1 MPKRRVLRVD
11 GSKRTFS
18 LHRLDSE
25 HLDKDPREDYLVLSG
40 EALAQYLLRRD
51 RTCIVLARGPMPY
64 MFANKTTVG
73 YVSPLTGLPHYSFV
87 GGRSAVAMAKMG
99 LDAVVLAS
107 PLPDASA
114 AYLTIA
120 GRVPDLEVRFHDD
133 PRLPQGQRAGLYYL
147 REKELG
153 GDDGG
158 SIYTLGE
165 GAYARYRSANVAVEG
180 IYHAGRGGAGYRFAQ
195 FARALVLKPPDSE
208 GGDTQAAQAAAR
220 LPGEVYEAL
229 EEFTTRLSCRDAGTI
244 IKLAATGGNPEGDNT
259 LPAWNAQRLGYP
271 MADIGGPKFL
281 LATRQG
287 KSGCA
292 CCQVACRHWHHVEA
306 DYAPGGR
313 DILLDDFEPAYSV
326 FAMLGLLPAD
336 ESFEANRALV
346 READRRVFLPIE
358 QLGCDVI
365 DIGLGIAA
373 LFEAGERGLIPT
385 GDLPDF
391 LCDGSPNFGSLAKA
405 ERIVE
410 LLRSGDCAW
419 EAVRAIA
426 HGPQALVERYPD
438 MADRVF
444 TCGKGTLGNA
454 GHCNAL
460 WTFLM
465 PFSRFFSHY
474 SGQIYKVAGRLPAD
488 RDEAKTRALFH
499 TVVRDMLRREYFA
512 VLCNALSCC
521 AFGFVV
527 YSQDGRGEDLDRDDL
542 LVQVLGAFGMETT
555 REDLMLF
562 AQSFLAQSI
571 AFKAEFGWV
580 PPRAADFPSRVFE
593 ALAQTLDRT
602 PQELQQLMDMLID
615 EWKAQA
621 GVLLVKYG
629 HEVPWAE
636 SPAG

>member
-1 MPKRRVLRVD
+1 MPKRRILTVD

-18 LHRLDSE
+18 LRSLDSD
-25 HLDKDPREDYLVLSG
+25 HLDKDPREDYLALSG
-40 EALAQYLLRRD
+40 EALAQYLLRQD
-51 RTCIVLARGPMPY
+51 RTCMVLARGPMPY
-64 MFANKTTVG
+64 IFANKTTVG

-87 GGRSAVAMAKMG
+87 GGHSAVAMANMG
-99 LDAVVLAS
+99 LDAVVLAN
-107 PLPDASA
+107 PLPEASA
-114 AYLTIA
+114 AYVTIA
-120 GRVPDLEVRFHDD
+120 GRVPDLQVQFHDD
-133 PRLPQGQRAGLYYL
+133 PRLPKGQRAALYYL
-147 REKELG
+147 RQKELG
-153 GDDGG
+153 GDDRG

-165 GAYARYRSANVAVEG
+165 GAQARYRAANVAVEG

-195 FARALVLKPPDSE
+195 FARALVLKPADAE
-208 GGDTQAAQAAAR
+208 GAEQAAQATSR
-220 LPGEVYEAL
+220 LPAELFERL
-229 EEFTTRLSCRDAGTI
+229 EQLTTRLSCRDAGTI

-271 MADIGGPKFL
+271 MADIGGSKFL
-281 LATRQG
+281 LATREG

-292 CCQVACRHWHHVEA
+292 CCQVACRHWHHVQA
-306 DYAPGGR
+306 DYAPGGK
-313 DILLDDFEPAYSV
+313 DILLDDFEPAYAV
-326 FAMLGLLPAD
+326 FAMLGLMPAGQTL
-336 ESFEANRALV
+336 EAKKELV
-346 READRRVFLPIE
+346 READRRIFLPIE

-373 LFEAGERGLIPT
+373 LFEAGEQGSIPRS
-385 GDLPDF
+385 DLPDF

-405 ERIVE
+405 ENVVE

-474 SGQIYKVAGRLPAD
+474 SGQIYKVGGRLPAD
-488 RDEAKTRALFH
+488 GDEAKTRALFRN
-499 TVVRDMLRREYFA
+499 VVRDMLRREYSA

-527 YSQDGRGEDLDRDDL
+527 YSQDGRGEELDRDDR
-542 LVQVLGAFGMETT
+542 LVQVLGAFGIETT
-555 REDLMLF
+555 REDLMMF
-562 AQSFLAQSI
+562 AQAFLAQSI

-580 PPRAADFPSRVFE
+580 PPRAADFPARVFE
-593 ALAQTLDRT
+593 ALSQTLDRT
-602 PQELQQLMDMLID
+602 PEELQHLMDMLID

-621 GVLLVKYG
+621 GALLVKYG
-629 HEVPWAE
+629 HEVPWP
-636 SPAG
+636 SRPDH